1 METNDNIIDVSYV
14 DTYVFKKEDYKFI
27 KEFTYRET
35 IDHIYLKSY
44 IFKNFVYNIL
54 DSPKGL

>member
-44 IFKNFVYNIL
+44 YLIL
-54 DSPKGL
+54 V